1 MYKGTICVEFG
12 GTTGNTTVLS
22 SEFPVSLNGSLNC
35 FYLVSAAAKLVP
47 PGLEGRKW
55 LLEPR
60 EQRVLLSNPI
70 WESSNLGRK
79 STATLQREEE
89 GLST

>member
-22 SEFPVSLNGSLNC
+22 SEFPVSLDGSVIC
-35 FYLVSAAAKLVP
+35 FYLVSAATNLVP

-55 LLEPR
+55 LPEPR
-60 EQRVLLSNPI
+60 R
-70 WESSNLGRK
+70 
-79 STATLQREEE
+79 REFC
-89 GLST
+89 